1 MFFSLARDEKTNHP
15 SLILRSAQNLS
26 SFLLFIG
33 ISLFLYPLA
42 KVMQASFLLVDFR
55 GRCT

>member
-1 MFFSLARDEKTNHP
+1 MFFPLARDETTNHL
-15 SLILRSAQNLS
+15 SLILCSAQNLS

-42 KVMQASFLLVDFR
+42 KVMQASFLFVDFR
-55 GRCT
+55 GRRT